1 VSSWIAYHR
10 SDEAEELQARHP
22 NAFLLLAQ
30 IARRARWKDCPIKK
44 LKAGQALVGDWK
56 KAGIPSEMAYRI
68 AKDVLSDCGLA
79 TFKGTTKGTI
89 ATLCSSSIFSLSE
102 LENNGQG
109 NEQATD
115 EERTN
120 NGRATT
126 NVQGY
131 KEKGVQ
137 GHNEEFS
144 LQAVESSKSK
154 KTKKSKKAPFPN
166 TPLMIRIGKFFNRR
180 ETTKWDIEEFEAL
193 QDIDPSPEDVAT
205 IEEFYLAVIDK
216 DDDHRRTSLMTL
228 LNNWNRELD
237 KANSWEASQKPTQK
251 QFRL

>member
-1 VSSWIAYHR
+1 MSSWIAYHR

-56 KAGIPSEMAYRI
+56 KAGIQSEMAYRI

-79 TFKGTTKGTI
+79 TFKGTTKGTV
-89 ATLCSSSIFSLSE
+89 ATLTGSGVFSLSE

-115 EERTN
+115 EQRTN

-126 NVQGY
+126 NVQGNKETRKTQIPKTVEIPSELSGDDFNEAWSKWKTHR
-131 KEKGVQ
+131 KEK
-137 GHNEEFS
+137 
-144 LQAVESSKSK
+144 KSPLTPTSTAQQL
-154 KTKKSKKAPFPN
+154 KTLATMGKARAIEAILHSIGNGYTGIFPPKEQTTGPTN
-166 TPLMIRIGKFFNRR
+166 QPKALDLSNNRR
-180 ETTKWDIEEFEAL
+180 ARSTA
-193 QDIDPSPEDVAT
+193 
-205 IEEFYLAVIDK
+205 
-216 DDDHRRTSLMTL
+216 
-228 LNNWNRELD
+228 NRDTE
-237 KANSWEASQKPTQK
+237 
-251 QFRL
+251 